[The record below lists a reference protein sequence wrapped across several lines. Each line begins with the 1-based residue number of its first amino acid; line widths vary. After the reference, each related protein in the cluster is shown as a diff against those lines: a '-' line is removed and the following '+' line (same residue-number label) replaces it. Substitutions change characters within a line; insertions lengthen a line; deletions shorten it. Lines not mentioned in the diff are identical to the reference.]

1 VDAEAAMSQ
10 EQIRIRELETALEAN
25 RTLLVLESEKG

>member
-1 VDAEAAMSQ
+1 MNQ

-25 RTLLVLESEKG
+25 MTCWLWRAIRSAACSPG